1 MDAGPAMT
9 ARRCMCKACVRRRAL
24 AQGAQKQRERVA
36 AMVRKASRPQWVD
49 IHGVGMRRI

>member
-1 MDAGPAMT
+1 MRGGMT
-9 ARRCMCKACVRRRAL
+9 HGGACKCKECVRLRA
-24 AQGAQKQRERVA
+24 AEQGAQKQRERIA